1 MQPLN
6 PSNKPTS
13 TEILDQHNATNRVI
27 TCLCLLLGGGLLGQ
41 LLSIVVVRIASSDI
55 QAGGMLADII
65 TQHFANVILGIAFVV
80 LSISNLLIKRGLVE
94 YKRLRLPAIVLAIST
109 AIVAFILIP
118 RMDYLREAAL
128 LDGLPVL
135 YSASAAYFTT
145 LSALATSLLLIQ
157 LASGGVL
164 VWRQLNPKK
173 SAG

>member
-1 MQPLN
+1 MPPL
-6 PSNKPTS
+6 S
-13 TEILDQHNATNRVI
+13 TINAADSVDPYSATRRFM

-41 LLSIVVVRIASSDI
+41 LLSIIVVRIASSDI

-65 TQHFANVILGIAFVV
+65 TQYIANVILGIAFVV
-80 LSISNLLIKRGLVE
+80 LSVSNLLIKRGLVE

-109 AIVAFILIP
+109 AIVAFMLIP

-128 LDGLPVL
+128 QDGLPVL
-135 YSASAAYFTT
+135 FSDSAAYFTT
-145 LSALATSLLLIQ
+145 LAALATSLLLIQ

-173 SAG
+173 SAD

>member
-6 PSNKPTS
+6 PFNKPTS
-13 TEILDQHNATNRVI
+13 TEPPDQHGATNRVM

-41 LLSIVVVRIASSDI
+41 LLSIIVVRIASSDI

-65 TQHFANVILGIAFVV
+65 TQYFANVILGIAFVV
-80 LSISNLLIKRGLVE
+80 LSVSNLLIKRGLVE

-109 AIVAFILIP
+109 AIVAFMLIP
-118 RMDYLREAAL
+118 RMDYLRETAL
-128 LDGLPVL
+128 QDGLPVL
-135 YSASAAYFTT
+135 FSDSAAYFTT
-145 LSALATSLLLIQ
+145 LAALATSLLLIQ

-173 SAG
+173 SAN

>member
-1 MQPLN
+1 VQQTN
-6 PSNKPTS
+6 PSNPFKAVDQPDSYRS
-13 TEILDQHNATNRVI
+13 TRRLI

-41 LLSIVVVRIASSDI
+41 LLSMIVVRIASSDI

-65 TQHFANVILGIAFVV
+65 TQYLANYFLGIAFIV
-80 LSISNLLIKRGLVE
+80 LSVANLLIKRGLVE
-94 YKRLRLPAIVLAIST
+94 YKRLRLPTIVLAIST
-109 AIVAFILIP
+109 AIVAFMLIP
-118 RMDYLREAAL
+118 RMDYLRETAL

-145 LSALATSLLLIQ
+145 LAALATSLLLIQ

-164 VWRQLNPKK
+164 VWRQLNPRK